1 MLNSEGGGGQG
12 SPDGSVGPSPHDTPL
27 SAGLR
32 FVVELIT
39 WIAGPW
45 AAAEVT
51 GSAWAAVPALVVLM
65 GLPSIFSTPG
75 DKHTIIVATPGPA
88 RLAIEVFLWVV
99 ALVSAWVVWP
109 TWAAVVVTLLVV
121 GAAIAGWPRSQ
132 WLLDGAPSPEA

>member
-1 MLNSEGGGGQG
+1 MVNGEGGGGQG
-12 SPDGSVGPSPHDTPL
+12 SPDGSAGPSPHDTPL

-75 DKHTIIVATPGPA
+75 DKHTIIVATPGRRASPS
-88 RLAIEVFLWVV
+88 RYSSGW
-99 ALVSAWVVWP
+99 SPSRPAWVVWP
-109 TWAAVVVTLLVV
+109 TWAAVMVTLLVV
-121 GAAIAGWPRSQ
+121 GAAIVGWPRSR